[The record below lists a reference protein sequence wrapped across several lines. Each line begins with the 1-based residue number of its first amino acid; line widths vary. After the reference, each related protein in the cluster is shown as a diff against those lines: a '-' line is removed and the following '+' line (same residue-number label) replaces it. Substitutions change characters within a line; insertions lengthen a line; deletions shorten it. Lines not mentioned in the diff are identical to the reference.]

1 MIDSAGMISRH
12 DGNICLTSGSKEG
25 QPRTRRGA
33 FALDSTSAESKGS
46 LEGPAVC
53 DRPFLSQDE
62 HGVSNVFDLHRA
74 GHTRKQNG
82 KSAVPSHRKHFVFPC
97 LSGAMNADRAWV
109 VPCNSDEISP
119 FCFSTSA
126 THSRELA

>member
-1 MIDSAGMISRH
+1 MIDSAGTISRY
-12 DGNICLTSGSKEG
+12 DGNIRFTSCSKEG

-53 DRPFLSQDE
+53 DRPFFRQDE

-82 KSAVPSHRKHFVFPC
+82 KSTVPSHRKHFVFPC
-97 LSGAMNADRAWV
+97 LSGAMNADRARV
-109 VPCNSDEISP
+109 VPCHSNEISP
-119 FCFSTSA
+119 FSFSTSA